1 MIAFL
6 AISALI
12 AGGIVCIVVT
22 DRQLR
27 LKKWVSTKD
36 DGKASLGRTGGLA
49 SLAIALVT
57 ACHAYG
63 TAIGIV
69 LALVLTMIAATAAV
83 FIANMRTVRFE
94 TGLSLIV
101 VGAILM
107 MF

>member
-6 AISALI
+6 AIFVLI
-12 AGGIVCIVVT
+12 AGGMVCIVVT

-27 LKKWVSTKD
+27 LKRWASTKD
-36 DGKASLGRTGGLA
+36 DGRASVGRTGGLA

-63 TAIGIV
+63 TAIGIA
-69 LALVLTMIAATAAV
+69 LALVLTMITATAVV

-101 VGAILM
+101 AGAILM